1 MTERCLTITLQ
12 PDWKGALRAV
22 GQVAKADTY
31 QGEVL
36 NFESPGHFFGQLSE
50 KRWEIVRAAQGK
62 GDLSVRELAR
72 AVGRDVKR
80 VHEDV
85 VILADL
91 GLLER
96 TEGGGVVCPYSSL
109 HIDMHL
115 KSGLME
121 SRLHTVGDH
130 FTASTFTRAFGAS
143 PYISGAYIA
152 STRLGGSA
160 KSPTLLSRTVYC
172 TFTTPLGKYS

>member
-1 MTERCLTITLQ
+1 MTERFLTITIQ
-12 PDWKGALRAV
+12 PDWKGALRAM
-22 GQVAKADTY
+22 GQSAKAKTY

-85 VILADL
+85 VVLAGL

-96 TEGGGVVCPYSSL
+96 TAGGGVVCPYTTM
-109 HIDMHL
+109 HIDMYL
-115 KSGLME
+115 K
-121 SRLHTVGDH
+121 
-130 FTASTFTRAFGAS
+130 AA
-143 PYISGAYIA
+143 
-152 STRLGGSA
+152 
-160 KSPTLLSRTVYC
+160 
-172 TFTTPLGKYS
+172 